1 MSINEQVQDDQVL
14 RIERLI
20 PASPERLF
28 ELWSEPSELVKWWG
42 PDGFDVPASA
52 LDVRPGGYWR
62 TTMRSPQGDLH
73 TVSGVYRTIDKPRRL
88 VFTWGWDD
96 DTGLRG
102 HETEVTVTF
111 EPAPGGTRM
120 VLLQQAFENKD
131 QRDRHNQ
138 GWSSSFD
145 CLARVAAP

>member
-1 MSINEQVQDDQVL
+1 VSINEQVQDDQVL

-28 ELWSEPSELVKWWG
+28 ELWSEPNELVKWWG

-52 LDVRPGGYWR
+52 LDVRPGGHWR

-111 EPAPGGTRM
+111 EPAPGGTRI

>member
-1 MSINEQVQDDQVL
+1 VSINEQVQDDQVL

-111 EPAPGGTRM
+111 EPAPGGTRI

-138 GWSSSFD
+138 GWSSSFE